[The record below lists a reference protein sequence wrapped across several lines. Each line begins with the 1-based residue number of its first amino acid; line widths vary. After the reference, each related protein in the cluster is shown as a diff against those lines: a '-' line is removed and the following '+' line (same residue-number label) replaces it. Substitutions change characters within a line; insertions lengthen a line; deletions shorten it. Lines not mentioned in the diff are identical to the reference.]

1 MSLIDRGD
9 YSIYG
14 VKKVKSVSSFIKMHA
29 LKSAKSRSVIMKAD
43 STTLLNFIKDNQK
56 NQFVIPIYQR
66 LYSWEKEQCKELWD
80 DIIKIGGD
88 DKMDGHFIGSI
99 LYMLDSITHSNNT
112 LLIIDGQQRL
122 TTITLLLT
130 ALRDH
135 LNDEDEFLKKFSYQK
150 IENDYLI
157 NSDKDGDKKFRL
169 ILSESDKDT
178 LLYLID
184 KDRRKP
190 SELSSKIVEN
200 FKLFEEWVSKNTNKL
215 ETIFKGL
222 DKLMIVEIALEKG
235 KDDPQL
241 IFESMNSKGIELTQT
256 DLIRNYIVMETEIEK
271 QEGFYNKYWGA
282 MEEEFKQNKKWFDRF
297 VRHYLTIKT
306 REIPNVNKVYAALKD
321 YWQKEGIGIEDLLK
335 DLQKYCGYFC
345 QIVFKKEADKDLNKA
360 LGFLVDLEMDVIYP
374 LLLELYS
381 DYKGG
386 VLSKADFIPIIAL
399 IESYIC
405 RRAVCGLGTNSLN
418 KVFPSFTRY
427 IQKDEYF
434 KSLKAH
440 FGYLTEQQRF
450 PNNDEFKDRFITINF
465 YKFQKNG
472 YFFERLENFDT
483 KEPVNTKGLTVEHI
497 MPQTLTE
504 DTEDT
509 EEWKRD
515 LGENFQ
521 EIHDK
526 YLHTIGNLTLTG
538 YNPEYSNKSFQEKQG
553 MEKGFKDSPLRL
565 NQDLKDLESFGEE
578 EIKKRANDLVDLAL
592 KIWTYPK
599 LDAETLEKYK
609 PKKDKKE
616 KKVYDLSSYKFGS
629 HSRELFD
636 ILSKKIKALDE
647 RITENFNQ
655 DYISYKF
662 GKNFVDIV
670 VQSKDLKLY
679 LNMKFNEL
687 QDEKNLAR
695 DMTNKGHLGNGNIE
709 VKLETKE
716 NIPYCLGLIKQALEK
731 QMGGRNRQ

>member
-1 MSLIDRGD
+1 MR
-9 YSIYG
+9 
-14 VKKVKSVSSFIKMHA
+14 
-29 LKSAKSRSVIMKAD
+29 AD
-43 STTLLNFIKDNQK
+43 ATTLLNFIKVNQK
-56 NQFVIPIYQR
+56 NQLVIPI
-66 LYSWEKEQCKELWD
+66 YSWEKEQCKQLWD

-99 LYMLDSITHSNNT
+99 LYVLDGITHSNNA

-130 ALRDH
+130 ALRNHLSDEVKRKEIEDH
-135 LNDEDEFLKKFSYQK
+135 
-150 IENDYLI
+150 YLI
-157 NSDKDGDKKFRL
+157 NSNRDGDKKFRL

-178 LLYLID
+178 LLSLID

-190 SELSSKIVEN
+190 SEPSSKIMEN
-200 FKLFEEWVSKNTNKL
+200 FKLFEEWVSNTDKL
-215 ETIFKGL
+215 GTIFKGL
-222 DKLMIVEIALEKG
+222 EKLTIVWIALEKG
-235 KDDPQL
+235 KDDPHL
-241 IFESMNSKGIELTQT
+241 IFESMNSKGIELAQT

-271 QEGFYNKYWGA
+271 REGFYNKYWRA
-282 MEEEFKQNKKWFDRF
+282 MEEDFKQNEKQDKKLFDWF

-306 REIPNVNKVYAALKD
+306 REIPNISKIYVALKD
-321 YWQKEGIGIEDLLK
+321 YRQKKGIGIEDLLK

-345 QIVFKKEADKDLNKA
+345 QIVFKKFKKEADKDLNKA
-360 LGFLVDLEMDVIYP
+360 LGFLVDLDMDVVYP

-381 DYKGG
+381 DYRDG
-386 VLSKADFIPIIAL
+386 VLSKDDFRCSIAL

-418 KVFPSFTRY
+418 KVFPSFTKH

-434 KSLKAH
+434 ESLKAH
-440 FGYLTEQQRF
+440 FGSLTEKQRF
-450 PNNDEFKDRFITINF
+450 PNNDEFKDRFITIDF
-465 YKFQKNG
+465 YRFKKNR
-472 YFFERLENFDT
+472 YFFERLENFDR
-483 KEPVNTKGLTVEHI
+483 KERVYTHEYTIEHI
-497 MPQTLTE
+497 MPQKL
-504 DTEDT
+504 T
-509 EEWKRD
+509 EEWERD

-521 EIHDK
+521 EIHNK

-538 YNPEYSNKSFQEKQG
+538 YNQKYGNKSFQEKQG

-565 NQDLKDLESFGEE
+565 NQSLKESFGEE
-578 EIKKRANDLVDLAL
+578 EIKKRANDLADLAL
-592 KIWTYPK
+592 KIWTYPN

-616 KKVYDLSSYKFGS
+616 KKVYDLNSYKFSS

-636 ILSKKIKALDE
+636 ILSKEIKALDE
-647 RITENFNQ
+647 KIVENFNQ

-662 GKNFVDIV
+662 SKNFVDIV
-670 VQSKDLKLY
+670 VQTENLKLY

-695 DMTNKGHLGNGNIE
+695 DMTNKGHLGNGDIE

>member
-1 MSLIDRGD
+1 ME
-9 YSIYG
+9 
-14 VKKVKSVSSFIKMHA
+14 A
-29 LKSAKSRSVIMKAD
+29 NA
-43 STTLLNFIKDNQK
+43 TTLLNFIKDNQK
-56 NQFVIPIYQR
+56 NQLVIPIYQR
-66 LYSWEKEQCKELWD
+66 VYSWEKEQCKQLWD
-80 DIIKIGGD
+80 DIIKVGGD

-99 LYMLDSITHSNNT
+99 LYVLDGITHSDNA

-135 LNDEDEFLKKFSYQK
+135 WSDKHKE
-150 IENDYLI
+150 IENHYLI

-178 LLYLID
+178 LLSLID

-190 SELSSKIVEN
+190 SEPSLKIVEN
-200 FKLFEEWVSKNTNKL
+200 FKLFEEWIRKNTNKL

-222 DKLMIVEIALEKG
+222 EKLMIVEIALEKG

-241 IFESMNSKGIELTQT
+241 IFESMNSKGMELTQT
-256 DLIRNYIVMETEIEK
+256 DLIRNYIIIETEVEK
-271 QEGFYNKYWGA
+271 QEGFYNKYWRA
-282 MEEEFKQNKKWFDRF
+282 MEEDFKQNKKLFDRF

-306 REIPNVNKVYAALKD
+306 GEIPNINKVYAALKD
-321 YWQKEGIGIEDLLK
+321 YRQKEGIGIEDLLK

-345 QIVFKKEADKDLNKA
+345 QIVFKKEANKDLNKA

-381 DYKGG
+381 DYSDG
-386 VLSKADFIPIIAL
+386 VLSKDDFIPIIAL

-418 KVFPSFTRY
+418 KVFPSFTKH

-434 KSLKAH
+434 KSLEAH
-440 FGYLTEQQRF
+440 FSDLTEKQRF
-450 PNNDEFKDRFITINF
+450 PNNDEFRNLFITIDF
-465 YKFQKNG
+465 YKFKKRE

-483 KEPVNTKGLTVEHI
+483 KEPINTKGLTIEHI
-497 MPQTLTE
+497 MPKTLTE
-504 DTEDT
+504 WE
-509 EEWKRD
+509 KD

-526 YLHTIGNLTLTG
+526 YLHTIGNLTKTG
-538 YNPEYSNKSFQEKQG
+538 YNTEYSNKSFQEKRD

-565 NQDLKDLESFGEE
+565 NQSLRNLKSFGEE
-578 EIKKRANDLVDLAL
+578 EIKKRANDLADLAL

-629 HSRELFD
+629 HSRELFG
-636 ILSKKIKALDE
+636 ILSKGIKAFDE

-662 GKNFVDIV
+662 SKNFVDIV
-670 VQSKDLKLY
+670 VQTKDLKLY

-687 QDEKNLAR
+687 QDEKDLAR
-695 DMTNKGHLGNGNIE
+695 DMTNKGHLGNGDIE

>member
-1 MSLIDRGD
+1 M
-9 YSIYG
+9 
-14 VKKVKSVSSFIKMHA
+14 KKIIEAHA
-29 LKSAKSRSVIMKAD
+29 TPLLK
-43 STTLLNFIKDNQK
+43 FIKDNQK
-56 NQFVIPIYQR
+56 NQLVIPIYQR
-66 LYSWEKEQCKELWD
+66 VYSWEKEQCKQLWD
-80 DIIKIGGD
+80 DIIKVGGN

-99 LYMLDSITHSNNT
+99 LYVLDGITYSDNA

-135 LNDEDEFLKKFSYQK
+135 LSDEYEFLEKFSHQK
-150 IENDYLI
+150 IQNDYLI

-169 ILSESDKDT
+169 ILSDSDKDT
-178 LLYLID
+178 LLSLID

-190 SELSSKIVEN
+190 SEPSSKIMEN
-200 FKLFEEWVSKNTNKL
+200 FKLFEEWVSNTNQL

-222 DKLMIVEIALEKG
+222 EKLMIVEIALEKG
-235 KDDPQL
+235 KNGPQL
-241 IFESMNSKGIELTQT
+241 IFESMNSKGMELVQT
-256 DLIRNYIVMETEIEK
+256 DLIRNYIIMETEIEK
-271 QEGFYNKYWGA
+271 QKGFYNKYWRA
-282 MEEEFKQNKKWFDRF
+282 MEEEFEQNEKWFDRF

-306 REIPNVNKVYAALKD
+306 RIPNININKVYATLKD
-321 YWQKEGIGIEDLLK
+321 YRQKEGIGIEDLLK

-345 QIVFKKEADKDLNKA
+345 RIVFKKEDDKDLNKA

-381 DYKGG
+381 DYSDG

-399 IESYIC
+399 IESYIF

-418 KVFPSFTRY
+418 KVFPSFTKH

-440 FGYLTEQQRF
+440 FGYLTEKQRF
-450 PNNDEFKDRFITINF
+450 PNNDEFKDCFITINF
-465 YKFQKNG
+465 YKFKKRE
-472 YFFERLENFDT
+472 YFFERLENFDR
-483 KEPVNTKGLTVEHI
+483 KEPVNTKGLTVERI
-497 MPQTLTE
+497 MPQTLE
-504 DTEDT
+504 
-509 EEWKRD
+509 EEWERD
-515 LGENFQ
+515 LGEDFQ
-521 EIHDK
+521 EIHNK

-538 YNPEYSNKSFQEKQG
+538 YNSTYSNKFFKEKRG
-553 MEKGFKDSPLRL
+553 MEGGFKDSPLRL
-565 NQDLKDLESFGEE
+565 NQSLRDLESFGEE
-578 EIKKRANDLVDLAL
+578 EIKKRANDLADLAL
-592 KIWTYPK
+592 KIWTYPN

-636 ILSKKIKALDE
+636 ILSKEIKALDE

-662 GKNFVDIV
+662 SKNFVDIV
-670 VQSKDLKLY
+670 VQTKDLKLY

-695 DMTNKGHLGNGNIE
+695 DMTNKGHLGNGDIE

-731 QMGGRNRQ
+731 QMGGRNKQ

>member
-1 MSLIDRGD
+1 MEAKAMKLLDFIG
-9 YSIYG
+9 
-14 VKKVKSVSSFIKMHA
+14 KSQEK
-29 LKSAKSRSVIMKAD
+29 
-43 STTLLNFIKDNQK
+43 
-56 NQFVIPIYQR
+56 QFVIPIYQR
-66 LYSWEKEQCKELWD
+66 VYSWEKEQCKQLWD
-80 DIIKIGGD
+80 DTIKIGGD

-99 LYMLDSITHSNNT
+99 VFVHDGIYSTSHNE

-135 LNDEDEFLKKFSYQK
+135 LNDEDEFLEKFSCQK
-150 IENDYLI
+150 IQNRYLI
-157 NSDKDGDKKFRL
+157 NSDEKDDKRFKL

-178 LLYLID
+178 LLSLID

-190 SELSSKIVEN
+190 SEPSSKIVEN
-200 FKLFEEWVSKNTNKL
+200 FKLFEEWVSNTDEL

-241 IFESMNSKGIELTQT
+241 IFESMNSKGMELTQT
-256 DLIRNYIVMETEIEK
+256 DLIRNYIVMETEVEK
-271 QEGFYNKYWGA
+271 QEGFYNKYWRA
-282 MEEEFKQNKKWFDRF
+282 MEEDFKQNKKLFDRF

-306 REIPNVNKVYAALKD
+306 RDIPNINKVYAALKR
-321 YWQKEGIGIEDLLK
+321 YQQERGIETEVLLQ

-345 QIVFKKEADKDLNKA
+345 WIVFKKEADKKLSNA

-381 DYKGG
+381 DYSDG
-386 VLSKADFIPIIAL
+386 VLSQQDFISIIAL
-399 IESYIC
+399 TESYLV

-418 KVFPSFTRY
+418 KVFPSFTKH

-434 KSLKAH
+434 ESLKAH
-440 FGYLTEQQRF
+440 FGSLTNNQKF
-450 PNNDEFKDRFITINF
+450 PNDDEFKDRLITIAF
-465 YKFQKNG
+465 YNKFKKKTKC
-472 YFFERLENFDT
+472 FLKRLENSGDT
-483 KEPVNTKGLTVEHI
+483 NESVDTQKCTIEHI
-497 MPQTLTE
+497 MPQKLTKK
-504 DTEDT
+504 
-509 EEWKRD
+509 EWERD

-521 EIHDK
+521 EIHNK

-538 YNPEYSNKSFQEKQG
+538 YNSEYSNKSFQEKQG
-553 MEKGFKDSPLRL
+553 MEKGFKNSPLRL
-565 NQDLKDLESFGEE
+565 NQSLKDLESFGEE
-578 EIKKRANDLVDLAL
+578 EIKKRANDLADLAL
-592 KIWTYPK
+592 KIWTYPN
-599 LDAETLEKYK
+599 LDAETLEKHK

-616 KKVYDLSSYKFGS
+616 KKVYDLNSYKFGS

-636 ILSKKIKALDE
+636 ILRKGIKALDE
-647 RITENFNQ
+647 KIVEKFNKMC
-655 DYISYKF
+655 ISYKF
-662 GKNFVDIV
+662 DTNFVSIV
-670 VQSKDLKLY
+670 PLKNGGLNLY

-687 QDEKNLAR
+687 QDEKNLAS
-695 DMTNKGHLGNGNIE
+695 DATNKHHNGNGNIE

>member
-1 MSLIDRGD
+1 MD
-9 YSIYG
+9 
-14 VKKVKSVSSFIKMHA
+14 
-29 LKSAKSRSVIMKAD
+29 AKA
-43 STTLLNFIKDNQK
+43 TTLLKFFEENQN

-66 LYSWEKEQCKELWD
+66 LYSWKKEQCKQLWD
-80 DIIKIGGD
+80 DIIKIGGN

-99 LYMLDSITHSNNT
+99 LYVLDGITHSDNA

-130 ALRDH
+130 ALRNH
-135 LNDEDEFLKKFSYQK
+135 LSDEVKRKE
-150 IENDYLI
+150 IEDRYLI

-169 ILSESDKDT
+169 ILSDSDKDT

-190 SELSSKIVEN
+190 SEPSSKIVEN
-200 FKLFEEWVSKNTNKL
+200 FKLFEEWVSKNTNQL

-222 DKLMIVEIALEKG
+222 EKLMIVYIALEKG

-241 IFESMNSKGIELTQT
+241 IFESMNSKGMELAQT

-271 QEGFYNKYWGA
+271 QEGFYNKYWRA
-282 MEEEFKQNKKWFDRF
+282 MEEEFKQNEKWFDRF
-297 VRHYLTIKT
+297 IRHYLTIKT
-306 REIPNVNKVYAALKD
+306 REIPNINKVYVALKD
-321 YWQKEGIGIEDLLK
+321 YRQKEGIGIEDLLK

-381 DYKGG
+381 DYSDG

-418 KVFPSFTRY
+418 KVFPSFTKH
-427 IQKDEYF
+427 IQKNEYF
-434 KSLKAH
+434 KSLKVH
-440 FGYLTEQQRF
+440 FGYLTEKQRF
-450 PNNDEFKDRFITINF
+450 PNNDEFRNLFITIDF
-465 YKFQKNG
+465 YKFKKRE
-472 YFFERLENFDT
+472 YFFERLENFDR
-483 KEPVNTKGLTVEHI
+483 KERVYTHEYTTEHI
-497 MPQTLTE
+497 MPQKL
-504 DTEDT
+504 T
-509 EEWKRD
+509 EEWERD

-521 EIHDK
+521 EIHNK
-526 YLHTIGNLTLTG
+526 YLHTIGNLTWTG
-538 YNPEYSNKSFQEKQG
+538 YNSEYRNKSFQEKRD
-553 MEKGFKDSPLRL
+553 MEGGFKDSPLRL
-565 NQDLKDLESFGEE
+565 NQGLRDLESFGEE
-578 EIKKRANDLVDLAL
+578 KIEKRANDLADLAL
-592 KIWTYPK
+592 KIWTYPN
-599 LDAETLEKYK
+599 LNAETLEKYK

-616 KKVYDLSSYKFGS
+616 KKVYDLNSYKFGS

-636 ILSKKIKALDE
+636 ILSKEIKALDE
-647 RITENFNQ
+647 KIVENFNQ

-662 GKNFVDIV
+662 SKNFVDIV
-670 VQSKDLKLY
+670 VQIKDLKLY

-695 DMTNKGHLGNGNIE
+695 DMTNKGHLGNGDIE